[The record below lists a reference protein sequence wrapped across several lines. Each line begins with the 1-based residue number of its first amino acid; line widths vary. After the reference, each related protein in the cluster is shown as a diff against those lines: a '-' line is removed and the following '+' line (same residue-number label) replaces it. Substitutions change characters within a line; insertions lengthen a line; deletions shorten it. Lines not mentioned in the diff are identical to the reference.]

1 MLTLVQN
8 DPEVPA
14 GSLLDLFE
22 DNSVP
27 YKVVCPFNHDP
38 LPSLAGVSAL
48 IILGGAMG
56 VHDIDT
62 YPYLQEVKTCI
73 LDAAQLRIPLLGICL
88 GGQLLAESL
97 GASVHSQK
105 NGELG
110 IHAVCVADH
119 AGTDPLF
126 LGIPNEFTAFQWH
139 YDCFDIPA
147 GAVCL
152 ASSPRCAHQAFRYGS
167 NQYGLQF
174 HPEVTREIVS
184 TWAEHLNCVQ
194 DTDRIIDDFVRSA
207 DAYNAV
213 SRKLMVNFLRL
224 AGIVS

>member
-1 MLTLVQN
+1 MVILVQN

-14 GSLLDLFE
+14 GSLLDLLE
-22 DNSVP
+22 DNRVP
-27 YKVVCPFNHDP
+27 YKVVSSFNNEP
-38 LPSLAGVSAL
+38 LPLLDSVSAL

-56 VHDIDT
+56 VHDIDK
-62 YPYLQEVKTCI
+62 YPYLQEVNSCI
-73 LDAAQLRIPLLGICL
+73 LEATQRRIPLLGICL
-88 GGQLLAESL
+88 GGQLLAASL

-110 IHAVCVADH
+110 IHAVCVAEH
-119 AGTDPLF
+119 AGSDPLF
-126 LGIPNEFTAFQWH
+126 QGLPNEFTAFQWH

-167 NQYGLQF
+167 NQYALQF
-174 HPEVTREIVS
+174 HPEVTREIVL

-194 DTDRIIDDFVRSA
+194 DTDRIVAEFVRSA
-207 DAYNAV
+207 DAFNAA
-213 SRKLMVNFLRL
+213 SRKLVENFLRL